1 MSETVTAADIEL
13 DTDGLDAAVAAR
25 LIERRAL
32 HLRRDRTIAVPG
44 LAVMVW
50 ALGPERFAL
59 PLADIGSVFPGG
71 RTTPVPGAPS
81 ALIGLASRRG
91 RLINVVDP
99 TAALGLGRRQA
110 GDGHLLALRATQ
122 PRLALRVDRAEGV
135 ATLQKDDERN
145 DQHGD
150 DAGDL
155 TRQAML
161 ADGSRLLLVNGK
173 RLVEAMGLAGQ
184 QRGV

>member
-1 MSETVTAADIEL
+1 MSETITAADIEL
-13 DTDGLDAAVAAR
+13 ETDGLDAAVAAR
-25 LIERRAL
+25 LLARRTL
-32 HLRRDRTIAVPG
+32 HLRRDRAVVAPG

-50 ALGPERFAL
+50 TLGAERFAL

-71 RTTPVPGAPS
+71 RTTPVPGAAG

-99 TAALGLGRRQA
+99 SAALGLGLRQA
-110 GDGHLLALRATQ
+110 DDGHLLVLQGTL

-135 ATLQKDDERN
+135 TTLARDDE
-145 DQHGD
+145 DG
-150 DAGDL
+150 DAGDEL

-161 ADGSRLLLVNGK
+161 ADGGRLLLVNGK

-184 QRGV
+184 QRGT

>member
-1 MSETVTAADIEL
+1 MTETITAADIEL
-13 DTDGLDAAVAAR
+13 ETDGLDPAVAAR
-25 LIERRAL
+25 LLTRRAL
-32 HLRRDRTIAVPG
+32 YLRRDRTVVVPG

-71 RTTPVPGAPS
+71 RTTPVPGAPP

-110 GDGHLLALRATQ
+110 GDGHLLTLPATQ

-135 ATLQKDDERN
+135 TNLARDDEP
-145 DQHGD
+145 GD
-150 DAGDL
+150 ATGEL
-155 TRQAML
+155 TRQATL
-161 ADGSRLLLVNGK
+161 ADGGRLLLVNVM